1 MEWLFGALVVA
12 VMVALR
18 LAVPLAITVGVIVGL
33 HRLDDR
39 WQAQEQ
45 ASVLSAPAIVGC

>member
-1 MEWLFGALVVA
+1 MEWLFGALIVA

-18 LAVPLAITVGVIVGL
+18 LAVPLAITVGVVVGL

-39 WQAQEQ
+39 WQAQ
-45 ASVLSAPAIVGC
+45 ASVMSAPAVAGC